1 MSRICL
7 CLTGRTLTQDLE
19 ILDKNRKY
27 VDIAELRVDCLDP
40 DEHFQIRRFP
50 EQAGIPVILTIRRDM
65 DGGFYHSGEGSR
77 ITLFSKAL
85 AFAEADRRKNF
96 AFVDMEEDL
105 NVPSL
110 EEAARTFGT
119 RIIRSCHN
127 REGIGDDLVK
137 KLKSL
142 RHVGDEIPKIALTPR
157 SMADVVQVYRA
168 AGEAMDFDKIL
179 LCMGHYGINTR
190 ILAEQMGS
198 YLSYTSATDEPEIPQ
213 AAPGHIS
220 PRNLAEVYRFREI
233 TPKTRIFGITGYP
246 LKATSSPVFF
256 NKVFT
261 EEHIDAVYVPF
272 PSDSPEAF
280 LELAAELKLAGASV
294 TVPYKERI
302 ISHLTA
308 MANEVKAL
316 GACNTIIPYTS
327 GWIGYNTDAGG
338 FSDSLLQFID
348 RKNLRGCRI
357 TIIGAGGAA
366 RAVASEVYRLRG
378 KALILNRTTVRAKEL
393 ALPYHFSWGCTDN
406 QGAVMMEKF
415 SDIIIQ
421 TTPVG
426 MEGDIDG
433 DPMPEFKF
441 YGREKVMDLIYKP
454 ERTPFLKRAMAA
466 GCSVLNGYD
475 MFLSQ
480 ARYQYRYFM
489 GREFPS
495 QLISR
500 IQF

>member
-7 CLTGRTLTQDLE
+7 CLTGKTLARDLE
-19 ILDKNRKY
+19 ILEKNRKY
-27 VDIAELRVDCLDP
+27 VDIAELRADCLDP
-40 DEHFQIRRFP
+40 DERFLIRRFP
-50 EQAGIPVILTIRRDM
+50 EQAGVPVILTIRRDL
-65 DGGFYHSGEGSR
+65 DGGFYCGGEGAR
-77 ITLFSKAL
+77 ITILSKAL

-96 AFVDMEEDL
+96 AFVDIEEDL

-127 REGIGDDLVK
+127 NAGIDDDPVK

-142 RHVGDEIPKIALTPR
+142 RHVGDEITKMAVTPR
-157 SMADVVQVYRA
+157 SMADVLRVYRA
-168 AGEAMDFDKIL
+168 AGETADFEKIL
-179 LCMGHYGINTR
+179 LCMGHYGTNTR

-198 YLSYTSATDEPEIPQ
+198 YLSYTSAMDEPDIPQ
-213 AAPGHIS
+213 AAPGQLS
-220 PRNLAEVYRFREI
+220 PRDLVEGYRFREI

-246 LKATSSPVFF
+246 LKATASPAFF

-280 LELAAELKLAGASV
+280 MELAAELKLGGASV

-302 ISHLTA
+302 IPHLAA
-308 MANEVKAL
+308 MSQEVKAL
-316 GACNTIIPYTS
+316 GACNTIVPYS
-327 GWIGYNTDAGG
+327 AGWIGYNTDARG
-338 FSDSLLQFID
+338 FSDSLLRFID

-357 TIIGAGGAA
+357 TILGAGGAA
-366 RAVASEVYRLRG
+366 KAVAAEVYRLRG
-378 KALILNRTTVRAKEL
+378 KALILNRTTVRAREL

-426 MEGDIDG
+426 MEGDVDG

-441 YGREKVMDLIYKP
+441 YGQERVMDLIYKP
-454 ERTPFLKRAMAA
+454 ERTHFLKRALAA
-466 GCSVLNGYD
+466 GCPV
-475 MFLSQ
+475 
-480 ARYQYRYFM
+480 
-489 GREFPS
+489 
-495 QLISR
+495 
-500 IQF
+500 